1 MIRMFSQ
8 YVIIA
13 LLSLLEIVTFSAVS
27 NASLCQM
34 LSTQN
39 LEKKWG
45 WVRLKEQR
53 HCVSIL
59 IVCKKTTL
67 LSWVMAFRKNAEV
80 LLQIC
85 PNFRISML
93 AWRET
98 LKETLK
104 KIVIDADWCGKENYH
119 HSSKE
124 ARHTNLG
131 ECKLF
136 LDHTPPHAEFRS
148 PDFWLWL
155 WYMDG
160 LHSCRHPNT
169 RSALN
174 AAHNDWAKNVN
185 HAINFSQS
193 LLVLV
198 VGRRECTLGIDLIN
212 F

>member
-8 YVIIA
+8 YVILIIA
-13 LLSLLEIVTFSAVS
+13 LLSLARNCHFLQFLML
-27 NASLCQM
+27 LCARCRNR
-34 LSTQN
+34 TW
-39 LEKKWG
+39 KKRG

-131 ECKLF
+131 GS
-136 LDHTPPHAEFRS
+136 A
-148 PDFWLWL
+148 
-155 WYMDG
+155 
-160 LHSCRHPNT
+160 SCSWIMLNLE
-169 RSALN
+169 ALTFGFDYDIWMGSIR
-174 AAHNDWAKNVN
+174 AAT
-185 HAINFSQS
+185 Q
-193 LLVLV
+193 
-198 VGRRECTLGIDLIN
+198 TLTAP
-212 F
+212 

>member
-93 AWRET
+93 VAWRET

-131 ECKLF
+131 GS
-136 LDHTPPHAEFRS
+136 A
-148 PDFWLWL
+148 
-155 WYMDG
+155 
-160 LHSCRHPNT
+160 SCSWIMLNLE
-169 RSALN
+169 ALTFGFDYDIWMGSIR
-174 AAHNDWAKNVN
+174 AAT
-185 HAINFSQS
+185 Q
-193 LLVLV
+193 
-198 VGRRECTLGIDLIN
+198 TLTAP
-212 F
+212 